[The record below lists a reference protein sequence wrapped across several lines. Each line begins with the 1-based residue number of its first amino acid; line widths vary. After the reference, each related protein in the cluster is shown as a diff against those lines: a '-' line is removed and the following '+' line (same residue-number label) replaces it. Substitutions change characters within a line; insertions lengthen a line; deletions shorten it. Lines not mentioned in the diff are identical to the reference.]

1 MDHLLLTAKGG
12 FAEIQK
18 DPALAIA
25 ATLLIVV
32 SVLWI
37 IGARLITVQLK
48 RNARRR
54 ARARGKKPKVADR
67 EIWKAPP

>member
-1 MDHLLLTAKGG
+1 MEPLLFAAKGG

-18 DPALAIA
+18 DPALSVA
-25 ATLLIVV
+25 AMLLMVV

-37 IGARLITVQLK
+37 IGARLITVQMK

-54 ARARGKKPKVADR
+54 ARSQGQRPKVADR